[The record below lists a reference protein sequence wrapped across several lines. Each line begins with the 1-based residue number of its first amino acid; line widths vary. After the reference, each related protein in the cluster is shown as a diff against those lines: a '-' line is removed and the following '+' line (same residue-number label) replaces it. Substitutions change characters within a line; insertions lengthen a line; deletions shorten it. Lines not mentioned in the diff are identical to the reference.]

1 MSFWNAKKDD
11 EIWDELKYWME
22 NPLTEEE
29 AKVREKEIN
38 DYVNLRIAQMFQD

>member
-11 EIWDELKYWME
+11 EIWDELKYWIE

-29 AKVREKEIN
+29 TKVREKEIN
-38 DYVNLRIAQMFQD
+38 DYVNSRIAQMFQN